1 MLLLL
6 FVMKVSSQV
15 PVLSSE
21 DGAGFIGKRG
31 GVTTIFVHEHF
42 SGELLGCED
51 KKVLLS
57 MTYCHTLTQ
66 HIRCFIFIVCYF
78 NARQPF

>member
-1 MLLLL
+1 
-6 FVMKVSSQV
+6 MKVSSQV

-51 KKVLLS
+51 KKSYVVNDLLS
-57 MTYCHTLTQ
+57 YSHTTYKMLYIHCLL
-66 HIRCFIFIVCYF
+66 F
-78 NARQPF
+78 